1 MENLNKS
8 NIVVLSNMVKILDY
22 IQYLYKFLAD
32 SKQACI
38 QRHADTG
45 EGHHPRPGAHLP
57 EPRPRRHGQCLHAA
71 GDHPHP
77 LLEQRE
83 HRSRQHTEQCSIRG
97 QGSHLH

>member
-1 MENLNKS
+1 MENLKS
-8 NIVVLSNMVKILDY
+8 NIGVLLNIVKILT
-22 IQYLYKFLAD
+22 IINIYKFLAD

-83 HRSRQHTEQCSIRG
+83 HFSRQHTEQCSIRG

>member
-1 MENLNKS
+1 MENLKS
-8 NIVVLSNMVKILDY
+8 NIGVLLNIVKILT
-22 IQYLYKFLAD
+22 IINIYKFLAD

-83 HRSRQHTEQCSIRG
+83 HCSRQHTEQCSIRG